1 MNHRILTIAMA
12 MAAVAA
18 VSCKEDGPATI
29 AGEFAVKATV
39 APVSGTG
46 DAKWDANSSI
56 SVFHSSGASI
66 VSDGEFRLAG
76 DVFKGN
82 LAEAVEDGSEY
93 EWVAAYPYAAGA
105 NLSAYP
111 VELDGTAAPLFGK
124 VTAAAS
130 KTAAPEIAMTSLAAY
145 VKVACKN
152 VTSEKATIS
161 SYGLEAQETY
171 KIAGKYTVDLT
182 SEAPA
187 LKATEE
193 TNVVNAEASVEVP
206 AGETVTLVIPV
217 APVTFAKGAELKIK
231 VNGIIC
237 DKVTFEDETVL
248 AAGAVKEFSVDVKPV
263 GLYIMGDALEDGW
276 NWADSEKFTET
287 SANVFEWTGHLNWVR
302 NGDGPVSG
310 NSFRFV
316 KGVNW
321 HNDQTTYFPVD
332 VYEVNTPSIE
342 MKVSD
347 EKSSTVPELFSATA
361 PGKYKVTLDLNKMT
375 VVIEVVE
382 FDDKYSDVT
391 AIHLTGSQFGWGEGP
406 ALEKASDSDVWTWT
420 GTLEGDAT
428 GDNKLINFI
437 VDSSISDKWC
447 ALTGGYGYVSK
458 ATPLQDRIFKISGY
472 TGQISIKET
481 AEYTVTMN
489 VVKRTVSIVA
499 K

>member
-1 MNHRILTIAMA
+1 MNHKILTIAMA
-12 MAAVAA
+12 FAAVAA
-18 VSCKEDGPATI
+18 ASCNKDNQPAGPETISGDFSVKATI
-29 AGEFAVKATV
+29 ADASWAENASLALYHSV
-39 APVSGTG
+39 G
-46 DAKWDANSSI
+46 DA
-56 SVFHSSGASI
+56 V
-66 VSDGEFRLAG
+66 VSDGEFKLSG
-76 DVFKGN
+76 DVFKGS
-82 LAEAVEDGSEY
+82 LAEAIEDGKEY
-93 EWVAAYPYAAGA
+93 EWIAVSPYAAGA
-105 NLSAYP
+105 ELSAYP
-111 VELDGTAAPLFGK
+111 VELDGKAAPLFGK

-171 KIAGKYTVDLT
+171 KIAGKYTVDVT

-231 VNGIIC
+231 VNGIVC

-248 AAGAVKEFSVDVKPV
+248 AAGAVKDFSVDVKPV

-276 NWADSEKFTET
+276 NWANSEKFTEI

-332 VYEVNTPSIE
+332 VCEVNTPSIE

-375 VVIEVVE
+375 VAIEVVE

-391 AIHLTGSQFGWGEGP
+391 AIHLTGSQFDWGEGP
-406 ALEKASDSDVWTWT
+406 ALEKASGSDVWTWT

-428 GDNKLINFI
+428 GDNKLINFL
-437 VDSSISDKWC
+437 VDSPISDKWC
-447 ALTGGYGYVSK
+447 ALTGSYGYVSK
-458 ATPLQDRIFKISGY
+458 ATPIQDRIFKISGY

-489 VVKRTVSIVA
+489 VAKRTVSIVA

>member
-1 MNHRILTIAMA
+1 MNHKILTIAMA
-12 MAAVAA
+12 FAAVAA
-18 VSCKEDGPATI
+18 VSCNKDNQPAGPETISGDFSVKATI
-29 AGEFAVKATV
+29 ADASWAENASLALYH
-39 APVSGTG
+39 ATG
-46 DAKWDANSSI
+46 DA
-56 SVFHSSGASI
+56 V
-66 VSDGEFRLAG
+66 VSDGEFKLSG

-82 LAEAVEDGSEY
+82 LAEAIEDGKEY
-93 EWVAAYPYAAGA
+93 EWIAVSPYSAGA
-105 NLSAYP
+105 ELSAYP
-111 VELDGTAAPLFGK
+111 VELDGTSAPLFGK

-130 KTAAPEIAMTSLAAY
+130 KTAAPEIVMTSLAAY

-171 KIAGKYTVDLT
+171 KIAGKYTVDVT

-231 VNGIIC
+231 VNGIVC

-248 AAGAVKEFSVDVKPV
+248 AAGAVKDFSVDVKPV

-276 NWADSEKFTET
+276 NWANSEKFTEI

-332 VYEVNTPSIE
+332 VCEVNTPSIE

-375 VVIEVVE
+375 VAIEVVE

-391 AIHLTGSQFGWGEGP
+391 AIHLTGSQFDWGEGP
-406 ALEKASDSDVWTWT
+406 ALEKASGSDVWTWT

-428 GDNKLINFI
+428 GDNKLINFL
-437 VDSSISDKWC
+437 VDSPISDKWC
-447 ALTGGYGYVSK
+447 ALTGSYGYVSK
-458 ATPLQDRIFKISGY
+458 ATPIQDRIFKISGY

-489 VVKRTVSIVA
+489 VAKRTVSIVA

>member
-1 MNHRILTIAMA
+1 MNHKILTIAMA
-12 MAAVAA
+12 FAAVAA
-18 VSCKEDGPATI
+18 VSCNKDNQPAGPETISGDFSVKATI
-29 AGEFAVKATV
+29 AD
-39 APVSGTG
+39 VSW
-46 DAKWDANSSI
+46 AENASLAL
-56 SVFHSSGASI
+56 FHSADDAL
-66 VSDGEFRLAG
+66 VSDGEFKLSG
-76 DVFKGN
+76 DVFKGS
-82 LAEAVEDGSEY
+82 LAEAIEDGKEY
-93 EWVAAYPYAAGA
+93 EWIAASPYTAGA
-105 NLSAYP
+105 ELSAYP

-152 VTSEKATIS
+152 VTSEKVTVS
-161 SYGLEAQETY
+161 SYGLEAQEAN

-182 SEAPA
+182 AEVPLLNAV
-187 LKATEE
+187 EE
-193 TNVVNAEASVEVP
+193 TNVVNAEAAVEIP
-206 AGETVTLVIPV
+206 ASETVTLVIPV

-237 DKVTFEDETVL
+237 DKVTFEEETIL
-248 AAGAVKEFSVDVKPV
+248 SAGAAKEFSVDVKPV

-321 HNDQTTYFPVD
+321 HNDQTTYFPMD

-347 EKSSTVPELFSATA
+347 EKPSTVPELFSATA

-375 VVIEVVE
+375 VAIEVVE
-382 FDDKYSDVT
+382 FDEKYSDVT
-391 AIHLTGSQFGWGEGP
+391 AIRLTGNQFNWGQDGP
-406 ALEKASDSDVWTWT
+406 ALAKTSEDVWTWT
-420 GTLEGDAT
+420 GILEGDAT

-437 VDSSISDKWC
+437 VDSPISDKWC
-447 ALTGGYGYVSK
+447 ALTGGYGYVYK
-458 ATPLQDRIFKISGY
+458 ATPLQDRIFKISNY

-489 VVKRTVSIVA
+489 VAKRTVSIVA